1 MASIKMDFKD
11 NPELPMRIS
20 DHKSLHELE
29 EEWESRRSSI
39 CKLWRAFEKEN
50 KYGLGRFE
58 KEPGWCSEHFN
69 FCEVGSP
76 CAPWDPIP
84 AGSPEGAKM
93 GGHWRHHQKFLKV
106 LDQYSIKTSWQF
118 QTLKSV
124 HQDMVKMSRSGMW
137 PFTSYSLQP
146 HQRSLPGDFSDISPE
161 ELRYRRYTTTKES
174 YSEFEKT
181 IAKDYEEMRI
191 SLSVYAKGTTI
202 NEPNVRVCVYAN
214 DILNFLNNPDGPW
227 EHHYIGN
234 IETPFKRENP
244 QKLIISQGKSFRRD
258 QEIKGILEDLLSSAV
273 KGIDLRNLSSMNSDN
288 GETSSEEGESD
299 EDLRASESGGF
310 DSEDE
315 YEEGE
320 EEVTKEKEKFLAD
333 LTCSFCTK
341 IFASKKSRVQH
352 ENYEHRK
359 LGGYKC
365 RKYGG
370 AGRGCGKKYSN
381 ETSLKYHML
390 KVHKE
395 DMKCD
400 TCGKVFSNFK
410 EYQDHRR
417 SERGKTDLKTE
428 IKCPECSQTISRG
441 NLRRHMAEVHNVP
454 KYNPTIHRHIDTNN
468 ENSPGCAF
476 CYKRFPRRGSLKRHM
491 KEVHHYGQNSEKI
504 ICDNCGKSFTSQ
516 RTLNE
521 HLKKIHSPFYK
532 TFPCDQCEK
541 HFKRK
546 GDLQRH
552 KREQHSEGEVHS
564 CPVCKKVFGRKS
576 TLLRHRKVC
585 VILKNSGKLI
595 KDGLKSG
602 TVVKNVG
609 K

>member
-1 MASIKMDFKD
+1 M
-11 NPELPMRIS
+11 
-20 DHKSLHELE
+20 
-29 EEWESRRSSI
+29 
-39 CKLWRAFEKEN
+39 
-50 KYGLGRFE
+50 
-58 KEPGWCSEHFN
+58 
-69 FCEVGSP
+69 
-76 CAPWDPIP
+76 
-84 AGSPEGAKM
+84 
-93 GGHWRHHQKFLKV
+93 
-106 LDQYSIKTSWQF
+106 
-118 QTLKSV
+118 
-124 HQDMVKMSRSGMW
+124 
-137 PFTSYSLQP
+137 
-146 HQRSLPGDFSDISPE
+146 
-161 ELRYRRYTTTKES
+161 
-174 YSEFEKT
+174 
-181 IAKDYEEMRI
+181 
-191 SLSVYAKGTTI
+191 
-202 NEPNVRVCVYAN
+202 
-214 DILNFLNNPDGPW
+214 
-227 EHHYIGN
+227 
-234 IETPFKRENP
+234 
-244 QKLIISQGKSFRRD
+244 
-258 QEIKGILEDLLSSAV
+258 
-273 KGIDLRNLSSMNSDN
+273 KGIDLINLSSMNSDD

-299 EDLRASESGGF
+299 EDLRASESEGF

-428 IKCPECSQTISRG
+428 IKCSECSQTISRG

-564 CPVCKKVFGRKS
+564 CPVCKKVFVRKS